1 MHLFISFIMR
11 AFMALLR
18 DNLFV
23 DGLDS
28 LALSTDEALVE
39 AASDG
44 VLHQYPGTSG
54 VSISFFGYF
63 LEYQNDFPAGDF
75 ISVRFDKSVD
85 LIVSDP
91 LYTVGVQISDEL
103 VAVFHHG
110 QLLLDIDG
118 RPLLAQF
125 NFPGA
130 FHRLECH
137 HHLHHP
143 RMGYVFYYY
152 VDENLISL
160 ALVGLYRIYAW
171 ADV

>member
-1 MHLFISFIMR
+1 
-11 AFMALLR
+11 
-18 DNLFV
+18 
-23 DGLDS
+23 
-28 LALSTDEALVE
+28 
-39 AASDG
+39 
-44 VLHQYPGTSG
+44 
-54 VSISFFGYF
+54 
-63 LEYQNDFPAGDF
+63 
-75 ISVRFDKSVD
+75 
-85 LIVSDP
+85 VSDP

-160 ALVGLYRIYAW
+160 ALVGLYRICMGGRV
-171 ADV
+171 DVCQVKHSRNVHHTIIQGCICMINPFKFD